1 LAKTFISSDLGTP
14 IQRKEMIKK
23 DVERAAKQD

>member
-14 IQRKEMIKK
+14 THRKEMTKE